1 MSQVRLFQDNNYL
14 GREITLTDS
23 QPNFL
28 NINFNDQLSSL
39 IVDAG
44 TWTLYEGDTIYVEI
58 ELNVACSGNDNKG
71 NLYTQSN
78 RGALVYA
85 DCFTSATG
93 IYTSPTYT
101 VVGGDLG
108 STITLDAYAN
118 CSVMCN

>member
-44 TWTLYEGDTIYVEI
+44 PWTLYEDINFG
-58 ELNVACSGNDNKG
+58 GNSV
-71 NLYTQSN
+71 TVTSN
-78 RGALVYA
+78 
-85 DCFTSATG
+85 
-93 IYTSPTYT
+93 
-101 VVGGDLG
+101 GGPANNGEYPDP
-108 STITLDAYAN
+108 STIAGRNDAYSSIRKNA
-118 CSVMCN
+118 